1 MYTLIFTLPGYV
13 FIINL
18 LIIINTHL
26 FLLLYQ
32 IKVTFLGQKLYLM
45 TSHLESCKNQSEE
58 RMKQLRVVLQKLK
71 EAPED
76 TTVIFAGDTNLRD
89 SEVN

>member
-1 MYTLIFTLPGYV
+1 
-13 FIINL
+13 
-18 LIIINTHL
+18 
-26 FLLLYQ
+26 
-32 IKVTFLGQKLYLM
+32 M

-76 TTVIFAGDTNLRD
+76 ATVMFAGDTNLRD
-89 SEVN
+89 SEVNVKTSFKFTTGTKWVIHWWYTKSLNLHYWKIQEN